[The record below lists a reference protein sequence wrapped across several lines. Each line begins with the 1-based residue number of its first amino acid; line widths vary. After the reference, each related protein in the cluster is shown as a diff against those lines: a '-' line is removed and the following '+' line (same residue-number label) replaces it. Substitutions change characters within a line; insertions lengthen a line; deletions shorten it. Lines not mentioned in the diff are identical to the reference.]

1 MNFDEVT
8 RLAIQPA
15 MDLLPK
21 VMDSARA
28 RVMLL
33 TIGMQESRFLYRR
46 QMGNGPARG
55 FWQFE
60 RGTQASRGGV
70 WGVCLHKESR
80 EHLKRLCVAR
90 GFNFDP
96 ETIWAAI
103 EHDDVLAAGVARL
116 LLWTDAQPLPAV
128 NDMEGAWK
136 LYADRAWRP
145 GKPHKKTWPE
155 FHALARKFVTGE

>member
-28 RVMLL
+28 RVLL
-33 TIGMQESRFLYRR
+33 LAIGMQESRFLYRR

-70 WGVCLHKESR
+70 WGVYLHKQSR
-80 EHLKRLCVAR
+80 DHLKALCAAR
-90 GFNFDP
+90 GVEFDP
-96 ETIWAAI
+96 DAIWRAL
-103 EHDDVLAAGVARL
+103 EQDDVLAAGVARL

-128 NDMEGAWK
+128 DDMEGAWT
-136 LYADRAWRP
+136 LYATRAWRP

>member
-1 MNFDEVT
+1 MNFDEVP

-60 RGTQASRGGV
+60 RGTQASKGGV
-70 WGVCLHKESR
+70 WGVYLHKESR
-80 EHLKRLCVAR
+80 DHLKALCKVR
-90 GFNFDP
+90 KTDFDP
-96 ETIWAAI
+96 DAIWRAL

-128 NDMEGAWK
+128 DDMEGAWK

>member
-33 TIGMQESRFLYRR
+33 AIGMQESRFLYRR

-60 RGTQASRGGV
+60 RGTQASKGGM
-70 WGVCLHKESR
+70 WGVYLHKQSKD
-80 EHLKRLCVAR
+80 HLKALCAAR
-90 GFNFDP
+90 KVEFAPDA
-96 ETIWAAI
+96 IWRAL
-103 EHDDVLAAGVARL
+103 EQDDVLAAGVARL
-116 LLWTDAQPLPAV
+116 LLWTDAQPLPSV
-128 NDMEGAWK
+128 DDMEGAWT

>member
-15 MDLLPK
+15 MDLLPD

-33 TIGMQESRFLYRR
+33 AIGMQESRFTFRR

-60 RGTQASRGGV
+60 RGTQASKGGV
-70 WGVCLHKESR
+70 WGVYLHKQSR
-80 EHLKRLCVAR
+80 DHLKAVCAVR
-90 GFNFDP
+90 GVQFEPDA
-96 ETIWAAI
+96 IWRAI
-103 EHDDVLAAGVARL
+103 EQDDVLAAALARL

-128 NDMEGAWK
+128 DDVEGAWK
-136 LYADRAWRP
+136 LYADRAWKP
-145 GKPHKKTWPE
+145 GKPHKKTWAG
-155 FHALARKFVTGE
+155 FHEQARKYVTSE